1 MGLAFSTSRHS
12 LDASV
17 FPRDGGASLSLL
29 PMISIVGPT
38 AVGKTQLAVAL
49 ARRFGCEIIS
59 ADSRQVYRHMD
70 IGTAK
75 PTAAERKQAPHHLID
90 VVDLDQDFGL
100 GLFLRL
106 AREQVRDCR
115 ARGVLPIV
123 AGGTGQYVWALL
135 EGWEVPEIPPDR
147 EFRAVREKE
156 AAERGPEGL
165 YAELCR
171 LDPVRAAQLDYRNVR
186 RVIRALEIAHW
197 RQGPVPAGNRTDETT
212 GEPLVIGLT
221 MERQKLYRRIDQRVD
236 RMMET
241 GFLEEVAALLA
252 QGYEPGP
259 GPLDSPG
266 YRELGLHLAGQLP
279 LDEALQRT
287 KYRTHRLA
295 RSQYTWFKLGDPR
308 IQWLDASAENLEER
322 ASAMVENALAGRPL
336 C

>member
-1 MGLAFSTSRHS
+1 
-12 LDASV
+12 
-17 FPRDGGASLSLL
+17 
-29 PMISIVGPT
+29 MISIVGPT
-38 AVGKTQLAVAL
+38 AVGKTQLAVGL
-49 ARRFGCEIIS
+49 ARRFGGEIIS

-75 PTAAERKQAPHHLID
+75 PTAAERKQASHHLID
-90 VVDLDQDFGL
+90 VVDPDQDFGL

-106 AREQVRDCR
+106 ARGRVRDCSCR
-115 ARGVLPIV
+115 SVLPLV
-123 AGGTGQYVWALL
+123 VGGTGQYIWALL
-135 EGWEVPEIPPDR
+135 EGWQVPGVPPDP
-147 EFRAVREKE
+147 EFRAASERE
-156 AAERGPEGL
+156 AAEHGPAVL
-165 YAELCR
+165 HDKLRR
-171 LDPVRAAQLDYRNVR
+171 LDPSRAAQLDYRNVR
-186 RVIRALEIAHW
+186 RVIRALEIAHS
-197 RQGPVPAGNRTDETT
+197 RQGPVPARNRTDETT

-221 MERQKLYRRIDQRVD
+221 MERQRLYRRIDQRVD

-241 GFLEEVAALLA
+241 GFLKEVAALLA

-279 LDEALQRT
+279 LDEALQRI

-308 IQWLDASAENLEER
+308 IQWLDAGAGNLEER

>member
-1 MGLAFSTSRHS
+1 
-12 LDASV
+12 
-17 FPRDGGASLSLL
+17 
-29 PMISIVGPT
+29 MISIVGPT

-59 ADSRQVYRHMD
+59 TDSRQVYRYMD

-75 PTAAERKQAPHHLID
+75 PTATERERAPHHLID
-90 VVDLDQDFGL
+90 VVDPDQDFGL

-106 AREQVRDCR
+106 ARGQVRDCR
-115 ARGVLPIV
+115 SRGVQPLV
-123 AGGTGQYVWALL
+123 AGGTGQYIWALL
-135 EGWEVPEIPPDR
+135 EGWQVPEVPPDP
-147 EFRAVREKE
+147 EFRAARERE
-156 AAERGPEGL
+156 AVEYGPAVL
-165 YAELCR
+165 YDKLRR
-171 LDPVRAAQLDYRNVR
+171 LDPSRAAQLDYRNVR
-186 RVIRALEIAHW
+186 RVIRALEIAHS
-197 RQGPVPAGNRTDETT
+197 RQAPVPARNKTDETT
-212 GEPLVIGLT
+212 GEPLVIGLKV
-221 MERQKLYRRIDQRVD
+221 ERQELYRRIDQRVD
-236 RMMET
+236 RMMEA

-252 QGYEPGP
+252 RGYELGG

-295 RSQYTWFKLGDPR
+295 RSQYTWFKLSDPR
-308 IQWLDASAENLEER
+308 IRWLDAGDEELEER